1 MFWQNEAKFT
11 IIINRSQATYGP
23 GWSIL
28 GPAICRS
35 RAHMHWPTKRE
46 SFAEGRF
53 IQGLLTEQ
61 AVGPR
66 SQLSTP
72 RFRHNPGHAGIVREP
87 LGRVNLAYLREYS
100 TRKNT
105 VTRSCSMSTA
115 WGYLLARFRSPPVA
129 IHRWGFGPGREIDP
143 PFTPPAKCVSRTMRK
158 HELTLACGRY
168 DRTQPLID
176 GRVQPESVD
185 LTFLPL
191 RPGET
196 FWRML
201 NHGEFDASE
210 CRSRPIR
217 SCARKVT
224 RRHPGLSVAGFSA
237 FCCLR
242 ARRLQY

>member
-1 MFWQNEAKFT
+1 MPPANRAGDQFDTLVVVRHKPVLEDSLKPSRLCRVFGRNGGQFRRCRDGGSGRYRNDLAAPVCARRGFQVFWQNEAKFT

-72 RFRHNPGHAGIVREP
+72 RFHHDPGHAGIVREP

-105 VTRSCSMSTA
+105 VTAILLDVPRLELSSCAFYGGNPSLGI
-115 WGYLLARFRSPPVA
+115 WPWARNKSPLHSASQMCFPNHA
-129 IHRWGFGPGREIDP
+129 Q
-143 PFTPPAKCVSRTMRK
+143 ARTDAR
-158 HELTLACGRY
+158 
-168 DRTQPLID
+168 
-176 GRVQPESVD
+176 
-185 LTFLPL
+185 L
-191 RPGET
+191 RP
-196 FWRML
+196 L
-201 NHGEFDASE
+201 
-210 CRSRPIR
+210 
-217 SCARKVT
+217 
-224 RRHPGLSVAGFSA
+224 
-237 FCCLR
+237 
-242 ARRLQY
+242 

>member
-1 MFWQNEAKFT
+1 MPSVRSKRGPVQALSRRRQRTLPKRSSGPRVCAAWIQVFWQNEAKFT

-72 RFRHNPGHAGIVREP
+72 RFHHDPGHAGIVREP

-105 VTRSCSMSTA
+105 VTA
-115 WGYLLARFRSPPVA
+115 ILLDVPRL
-129 IHRWGFGPGREIDP
+129 
-143 PFTPPAKCVSRTMRK
+143 
-158 HELTLACGRY
+158 EL
-168 DRTQPLID
+168 
-176 GRVQPESVD
+176 S
-185 LTFLPL
+185 
-191 RPGET
+191 
-196 FWRML
+196 
-201 NHGEFDASE
+201 
-210 CRSRPIR
+210 
-217 SCARKVT
+217 SCAFYGV
-224 RRHPGLSVAGFSA
+224 
-237 FCCLR
+237 
-242 ARRLQY
+242 